1 MKRRYWARILCL
13 GLVFSLVGCSTPGQ
27 TGKNTESE
35 SETTRDMENVVVI
48 TVSPEKMI
56 TTNGGKFEGWGTSLC
71 WWANRMGYSDEL
83 AQQAADLFYGE
94 DGLRFNIMRYNI
106 GGGDDPTHNHITRT
120 DSEVPGWLVYNES
133 TGQFEYDYD
142 ADKNQLNVLARAVK
156 AAGKDAYVEVFSNSP
171 PYFMTESGCSSG
183 NTYAHD
189 NNLKADQV
197 EAFAKYLAHVSAYIN
212 NELGI
217 KVSSVSPMNEPS
229 TGYWGAYSPKQEG
242 CHVDPGESQSAILV
256 ATANAFKEVNLG
268 NVVIVGSDETS
279 PKDACRAYEEY
290 TEEALAVLD
299 RVSTHTYQKTDS
311 TILAALAKEKGFN
324 LWMSEVDG
332 DGIAGTDAGE
342 MGAGL
347 SLARQIAGDIYDLSP
362 SAWVMWQVADNHISS
377 EGYNGKQDF
386 GMIDLEKGYWGAT
399 VVDHDNQKIIVTQKY
414 YVLGQ
419 FTRYIRPGDTLIR
432 INMNSL
438 AAYNNETKQLVI
450 VAMNTKG
457 EDVEYFFDLSQ
468 FKTIGKTAQQIRT
481 SGSLADGEHWAQL
494 EDIKMDKTGL
504 FTSLKANSVT
514 TFIIEGVTLE

>member
-1 MKRRYWARILCL
+1 MMRRYLAKILCL
-13 GLVFSLVGCSTPGQ
+13 SLVFFLVGCGTPGQ
-27 TGKNTESE
+27 NTEKE

-48 TVSPEKMI
+48 AVSPENMS
-56 TTNGGKFEGWGTSLC
+56 TTNDGKFEGWGTSLC

-83 AQQAADLFYGE
+83 AQQSADLFYGE

-120 DSEVPGWLVYNES
+120 DSEVPGWLVYNEA
-133 TGQFEYDYD
+133 TGKFEYDYD

-156 AAGKDAYVEVFSNSP
+156 AAGQDAYVEVFSNSP

-183 NTYAHD
+183 NKSAYD
-189 NNLKADQV
+189 NNLKPECVGD
-197 EAFAKYLAHVSAYIN
+197 FAEYLAHVSKYIN

-242 CHVDPGESQSAILV
+242 CHVDKGEAQSAIIV
-256 ATANAFKEVNLG
+256 ATANAFKEAGLE
-268 NVVIVGSDETS
+268 NVEIVGSDETS
-279 PKDACRAYEEY
+279 PKDAYKSYNAY
-290 TEEALAVLD
+290 TTDALAVLD
-299 RVSTHTYQKTDS
+299 RISTHTYKADYITQ
-311 TILAALAKEKGFN
+311 LGALAKEKGFN

-332 DGIAGTDAGE
+332 DGVAGTNAGE

-347 SLARQIAGDIYDLSP
+347 YIAKHIISDTLYLSP

-386 GMIDLEKGYWGAT
+386 GMVDLNKGYWGAT

-414 YVLGQ
+414 YAIGQ
-419 FTRYIRPGDTLIR
+419 FTRYIRPGDTLIHTDA
-432 INMNSL
+432 NSL
-438 AAYNNETKQLVI
+438 AAYNAEKQQLVI
-450 VAMNTKG
+450 VAVNG
-457 EDVEYFFDLSQ
+457 QEEDVEHFFDLSQ

>member
-1 MKRRYWARILCL
+1 MRRRNLGRILCL
-13 GLVFSLVGCSTPGQ
+13 SLCFSLVGCSAPGQ
-27 TGKNTESE
+27 TGKNTETE
-35 SETTRDMENVVVI
+35 SETIRDMENVVLV
-48 TVSPEKMI
+48 TVSPENMS

-83 AQQAADLFYGE
+83 AQQAADLFYGD

-120 DSEVPGWLVYNES
+120 DSEVPGWMVYNET
-133 TGQFEYDYD
+133 TGQFEYDYT
-142 ADKNQLNVLARAVK
+142 ADHNQLNVLERAVK

-183 NTYAHD
+183 NIGAYD

-197 EAFAKYLAHVSAYIN
+197 ENFAEYLAHVSAYIN

-229 TGYWGAYSPKQEG
+229 TGYWSALSPKQEG
-242 CHVDPGESQSAILV
+242 CHVDRGEAQSAILV
-256 ATANAFKEVNLG
+256 ATSKAFQEVGLG
-268 NVVIVGSDETS
+268 NVVIVGSDETK
-279 PKDACRAYEEY
+279 PKDAYKAYKAY

-299 RVSTHTYQKTDS
+299 RVSTHAYDKIGSS
-311 TILAALAKEKGFN
+311 TLAELAKEKGFN

-332 DGIAGTDAGE
+332 DGVSGTNAGE

-347 SLARQIAGDIYDLSP
+347 FIAKYIIDDTLSLSP

-377 EGYNGKQDF
+377 EGYNGKKDF
-386 GMIDLEKGYWGAT
+386 GMVDLNKGYWGAT

-414 YVLGQ
+414 YCIGQ
-419 FTRYIRPGDTLIR
+419 FTRYIRPGDTLIH
-432 INMNSL
+432 IDGNSL
-438 AAYNNETKQLVI
+438 AAYNSEKQQLVI
-450 VAMNTKG
+450 VAVNCEGETK
-457 EDVEYFFDLSQ
+457 DHFFDLSS

-494 EDIKMDKTGL
+494 EDIKLDKTGL
-504 FTSLKANSVT
+504 FAPLKANSVT